1 MGHIAIIISG
11 LPASGKTS
19 VARALATTLNIQ
31 LFDKDDFLER
41 LYDQHGVSDWNS
53 RKRLSRQSDK
63 DFQIAAAQ
71 ANTAVLVSHWR
82 PNNTSAITGTPTDW
96 VAETFETVIEI
107 YCECTPAI
115 ATRRFLA
122 RQRHP
127 GHLDSQR
134 DPGQLAQ
141 RMLSLSDGYPLGLG
155 PVLQINT
162 ERKVNFE
169 DLLQELAQQGVSRGQ
184 F

>member
-1 MGHIAIIISG
+1 VGHIAIIISG

-19 VARALATTLNIQ
+19 VARALAAKLNIQ

-63 DFQIAAAQ
+63 DFQIAAVQ

-82 PNNTSAITGTPTDW
+82 PNNTSAITGTPTEW
-96 VAETFETVIEI
+96 VAKTFETVIEI
-107 YCECTPAI
+107 YCECTPAM
-115 ATRRFLA
+115 ATQRFLA

-141 RMLSLSDGYPLGLG
+141 QMLSLSDGYPLGLG
-155 PVLQINT
+155 PVVQVNT

-169 DLLQELAQQGVSRGQ
+169 NLLEQLAQQGVSRGQ